1 VYYDTFHGLPSQS
14 FNGSDFAGHGCGA
27 YLRYCRKGLTA
38 PPSTDVFDI
47 KDLRPEALHTV
58 IKTAQ
63 LLADLGD
70 TLALLC
76 PVPFALTEK
85 LQLLWGWFKPQS
97 GELQN
102 HIILPLCNR
111 CDTTKVC

>member
-1 VYYDTFHGLPSQS
+1 MFS
-14 FNGSDFAGHGCGA
+14 
-27 YLRYCRKGLTA
+27 
-38 PPSTDVFDI
+38 
-47 KDLRPEALHTV
+47 DLRPEALHMV

-63 LLADLGD
+63 LLADLGE

-76 PVPFALTEK
+76 PVPFGLTEK

-102 HIILPLCNR
+102 HSISPLM
-111 CDTTKVC
+111 V

>member
-1 VYYDTFHGLPSQS
+1 M
-14 FNGSDFAGHGCGA
+14 
-27 YLRYCRKGLTA
+27 
-38 PPSTDVFDI
+38 
-47 KDLRPEALHTV
+47 V

-76 PVPFALTEK
+76 PVPLALTEK
-85 LQLLWGWFKPQS
+85 LHLLRGWFKPQS

-102 HIILPLCNR
+102 HIIFLNR
-111 CDTTKVC
+111 CDTTQVC